1 MTIPRFA
8 PLRFL
13 AQKRPFAKR
22 IPGLLL
28 ILVCLLPSNLWSQTK
43 PAIEPSPIGQSTA
56 ASPSGAPMTLTLQD
70 ALDRARINSPQFQA
84 AITEYRLAHEDR
96 SQARAALFPSAVY
109 NNQFLY
115 TQGNGT
121 PSGRYIA
128 NNAVHEYVSQLDV
141 HQAFGLSQIA
151 DYRRTGAVEAFAKAK
166 SEIAERGLVA
176 TVVDAYYTLVV
187 GQRKYANTQRAVDE
201 AAHFLKL
208 SQQLEQG
215 GEVAH
220 SDVIKAQL
228 QSNDRQRDL
237 KEVQLTMQKARLTLA
252 VLLFSDFNQDFTV
265 VDDLQ
270 LPESLPAFSE
280 VEALAQKNNPE
291 IRAAMAT
298 VQSANHDVTA
308 AGGGH
313 LPTLSLDYFYGID
326 ASRFA
331 TKTDGVPNLGSS
343 VVATLS
349 IPLWNWGATQS
360 KVRQATFRRN
370 QAQLELTAVQRQ
382 LLGNLHSFYA
392 EAQTA
397 RSELET
403 LRTSAELAAESLR
416 LTILR
421 YQAGEASALEVVDA
435 QNTLT
440 QARNTFDEG
449 QARYRLGLANLQTL
463 SGPF

>member
-1 MTIPRFA
+1 
-8 PLRFL
+8 
-13 AQKRPFAKR
+13 
-22 IPGLLL
+22 
-28 ILVCLLPSNLWSQTK
+28 
-43 PAIEPSPIGQSTA
+43 
-56 ASPSGAPMTLTLQD
+56 MTLTLQD

>member
-1 MTIPRFA
+1 
-8 PLRFL
+8 
-13 AQKRPFAKR
+13 
-22 IPGLLL
+22 
-28 ILVCLLPSNLWSQTK
+28 V
-43 PAIEPSPIGQSTA
+43 
-56 ASPSGAPMTLTLQD
+56 TLTLQD

-96 SQARAALFPSAVY
+96 NQARAALFPSAGY

-128 NNAVHEYVSQLDV
+128 NNAVHEYVSQLEV
-141 HQAFGLSQIA
+141 RQAFGLSQIA
-151 DYRRTGAVEAFAKAK
+151 GYWRTGAVEAFAKAK

-176 TVVDAYYTLVV
+176 TVVDEYYALVV

-228 QSNDRQRDL
+228 QSNDRQRDF
-237 KEVQLTMQKARLTLA
+237 KEAQLTMQKARLTLA

-270 LPESLPAFSE
+270 LPESLPVFSE

-308 AGGGH
+308 ARGGYM
-313 LPTLSLDYFYGID
+313 PTLSLDYFYGID

-343 VVATLS
+343 AVATLS

-370 QAQLELTAVQRQ
+370 QAQLELTAAQRQ

-397 RSELET
+397 RSELEI
-403 LRTSAELAAESLR
+403 LRSSAELAAESLR
-416 LTILR
+416 LTTLR

>member
-151 DYRRTGAVEAFAKAK
+151 DYRRTGAVEALAKAK

-176 TVVDAYYTLVV
+176 TVVDAYYSLVV

-201 AAHFLKL
+201 AAHFLML

-220 SDVIKAQL
+220 ADVIKAQL
-228 QSNDRQRDL
+228 QSNERQRDL
-237 KEVQLTMQKARLTLA
+237 KEAQLTMQKARLTLA
-252 VLLFSDFNQDFTV
+252 VLIFSDFNQDFTV

-403 LRTSAELAAESLR
+403 LRSSAELAAESLR

-440 QARNTFDEG
+440 QARNSFDEG